1 MDNDFSI
8 DIDEITKNLN
18 DAEVV
23 TLFFPLLRKTLLL
36 DLRYGEEYEPIVTVM
51 PMVNS
56 PAERMETIQKL
67 RPNLA
72 KPERIVFIPWPKY
85 ASSLVRL
92 GLYDSIKKRLQS
104 TGRSKPINDLRA
116 AIKTLEQTERDE
128 IAAVIKGK
136 GYRTIWQSAGK

>member
-72 KPERIVFIPWPKY
+72 KPEKIVFIPWPKY

-92 GLYDSIKKRLQS
+92 GLYDLIKQRLKR
-104 TGRSKPINDLRA
+104 TGRSKPVSDLRA

-136 GYRTIWQSAGK
+136 GYRPIWQSGGK

>member
-8 DIDEITKNLN
+8 DIEEITKNLN

-72 KPERIVFIPWPKY
+72 KPEKIVFIPWPKY

-92 GLYDSIKKRLQS
+92 GLYDLIKQRLKR
-104 TGRSKPINDLRA
+104 TGRSKPVSDLRA

-136 GYRTIWQSAGK
+136 GYRTIWQSGGK

>member
-8 DIDEITKNLN
+8 DIEEINRNLEN
-18 DAEVV
+18 AEVV

-36 DLRYGEEYEPIVTVM
+36 DLRYGDEYDPIVTIM

-72 KPERIVFIPWPKY
+72 KPEKIVFIPWPKY

-92 GLYDSIKKRLQS
+92 GLYDSIKQRL
-104 TGRSKPINDLRA
+104 TTIGRSKPLADLRSA
-116 AIKTLEQTERDE
+116 LKTLEQTEKDE

-136 GYRTIWQSAGK
+136 GYRTLWQSGDK